1 MLFAILRSDSS
12 DHSSKLVLSFWVSLT
27 ALNLLL
33 TSVPAILL
41 YEQGRKPLD
50 ALFKLYNRE
59 VIQVSST
66 DMQRFHMFVEQM
78 THSDISIS
86 GGGFFIV
93 TRSMLLT
100 IVSVIVSYFLIIL
113 QFAMEQNS
121 DHPAGNALNITS
133 SID

>member
-1 MLFAILRSDSS
+1 MLFAIIRSDSS
-12 DHSSKLVLSFWVSLT
+12 DYSSKLVLSFWVSLT

-33 TSVPAILL
+33 ASVPAILL

-59 VIQVSST
+59 VIQVSAT

-93 TRSMLLT
+93 IRSMLLT

-121 DHPAGNALNITS
+121 DRPAGNALNITS
-133 SID
+133 SIV